1 MNEEQL
7 KQIQDELLKGMDAE
21 LDRESSLIST
31 AKEIAAK
38 LYLGGPVREE
48 LDGKVLVFNY
58 RTYKQGKTDKIFMT
72 VANEFM
78 YQVGRDKYKPYMVD
92 VEVDNDMSL
101 RENLSAVVEAF
112 LRHIFDMVKAEEL

>member
-7 KQIQDELLKGMDAE
+7 KKIQDELLKGMDAE

-48 LDGKVLVFNY
+48 LEGKVYVFNY

-72 VANEFM
+72 VATEFL
-78 YQVGRDKYKPYMVD
+78 YQVGLDKYKPYMVD
-92 VEVDNDMSL
+92 VEIDNDLSL